1 MEEKNSLAVASLVVL
16 VLFLLL
22 VGGIYYWMSNRSKGA
37 VIFPNGIN
45 YLGPSTTLTPE
56 PTIDLSKLG
65 QSGQWIKVSGRHFK
79 FDIAYPAELQVTA
92 FIDDP
97 TDKLAW
103 ITGIK
108 PPQENVFASVEKMS
122 ELGLEY
128 TGQPEKFAY
137 DFWKKFSGL
146 SGVQSVTAITNQK
159 NLKGFKAIYTTKT
172 PGVTVTNYFFPVPND
187 DDHVLQVLNGILPVN
202 IFNSIVNSVE
212 FTK

>member
-1 MEEKNSLAVASLVVL
+1 MEEKNSLAVASLAVL
-16 VLFLLL
+16 ILFLLL
-22 VGGIYYWMSNRSKGA
+22 IGGVYYWVSNKTKGT

-56 PTIDLSKLG
+56 PTIDLAKIG
-65 QSGQWIKVSGRHFK
+65 QSGQWIKISGRHFK

-103 ITGIK
+103 VTGIK
-108 PPQENVFASVEKMS
+108 PPQENVFASVETMS
-122 ELGLEY
+122 ELGPTY
-128 TGQPEKFAY
+128 VGQPVAFIQNY
-137 DFWKKFSGL
+137 WKKFNGL
-146 SGVQSVTAITNQK
+146 SGIQSVRPITNQK
-159 NLKGFKAIYTTKT
+159 GLKGFEAIFMTKT
-172 PGVTVTNYFFPVPND
+172 PGVTVVNYFFPVPND
-187 DDHVLQVLNGILPVN
+187 NDHILQVLNGILPAN